1 MNTGVLG
8 PSVVRTEFVAAGEA
22 AGDAVAAALLACSAR
37 AFAARSERKKS
48 SSGDSALSLST
59 AAAVTAAGR
68 GNGGGGGKMSD
79 VAGALGALWAA
90 SSACSRSWK
99 LPPFRAP
106 SGTDFEKSLGIGRD
120 DGAGEALN
128 DVPANAAGR
137 VGVDGFCIA
146 FMAPRGWMSFFVCI

>member
-1 MNTGVLG
+1 M
-8 PSVVRTEFVAAGEA
+8 RTDEDEFVAAGEA

-48 SSGDSALSLST
+48 SSGDSALSLPAAAAAAA
-59 AAAVTAAGR
+59 AAAVTAAGS
-68 GNGGGGGKMSD
+68 GNGGGKMSD
-79 VAGALGALWAA
+79 VAGALGGLWAA

-146 FMAPRGWMSFFVCI
+146 FIAPRVGVPFLFKCV